1 MDKFIVNG
9 GNQISGKVDIS
20 GAKNA
25 VLPLMTAA
33 LLVDGKTTI
42 NSVPNLRDTRT
53 MIKLVETIE
62 ESDICLLPMDWHF
75 YIKTNQTNIAEK
87 FIRKAQNENKK
98 IIVSVRGD
106 YYASLPNYDNI
117 IDM

>member
-9 GNQISGKVDIS
+9 GNQISGSVDIS

-42 NSVPNLRDTRT
+42 NSVPDLRDTRT
-53 MIKLVETIE
+53 MIRLLEIIGAKVTIT
-62 ESDICLLPMDWHF
+62 CF
-75 YIKTNQTNIAEK
+75 
-87 FIRKAQNENKK
+87 FIF
-98 IIVSVRGD
+98 
-106 YYASLPNYDNI
+106 L
-117 IDM
+117 